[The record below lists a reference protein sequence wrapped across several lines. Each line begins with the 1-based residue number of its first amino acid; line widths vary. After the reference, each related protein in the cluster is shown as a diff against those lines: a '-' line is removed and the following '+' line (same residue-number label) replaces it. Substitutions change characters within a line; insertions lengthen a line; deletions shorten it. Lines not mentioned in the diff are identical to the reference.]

1 VTPEL
6 VVVAHAS
13 LGEGPLWDPERKL
26 LWWVDILG
34 GIVHAFD
41 PASGQDQAIEVG
53 QAVGAVVLRRDGSLF
68 VFAENAILTLEPATG
83 RISTALEFPVETPRR
98 RSNDAKADPSGRVW
112 FGRMTWDHAPGAA
125 SLCRL
130 DADMTI
136 STLFEGLAIPNG
148 MAWTADGRTMY
159 FAESASQKV
168 FAYDFD
174 ANLGSPTA
182 AREFYDVSP
191 VTSAVPDGLTL
202 DAEGCMWLGTW
213 TGRSVVRISPA
224 GEMIDRIELPVSQVT
239 SCAFGGPDLAD
250 LYITTARED
259 FTADDDVRE
268 PLAGCLFRVRPGVRG
283 LPPNLAF

>member
-1 VTPEL
+1 
-6 VVVAHAS
+6 
-13 LGEGPLWDPERKL
+13 
-26 LWWVDILG
+26 
-34 GIVHAFD
+34 
-41 PASGQDQAIEVG
+41 
-53 QAVGAVVLRRDGSLF
+53 
-68 VFAENAILTLEPATG
+68 
-83 RISTALEFPVETPRR
+83 
-98 RSNDAKADPSGRVW
+98 
-112 FGRMTWDHAPGAA
+112 
-125 SLCRL
+125 
-130 DADMTI
+130 MTI